1 MCKKDNVRVTFLFFF
16 ICCFVVLIFGS
27 LYLIGSPVYAGD
39 ELYLTGIVKSVDVNS
54 GTIVVD
60 VQSQSC
66 PGLRRFSVEDASG
79 LQGLNKG
86 EKVSFTIDGSACKDN
101 AIYKIMSLIRN
112 GG

>member
-1 MCKKDNVRVTFLFFF
+1 MCKKDNIRITFLFFF
-16 ICCFVVLIFGS
+16 IGCFAVLIFG
-27 LYLIGSPVYAGD
+27 LIGSPAYAGD

-79 LQGLNKG
+79 LQRLKKG
-86 EKVSFTIDGSACKDN
+86 EKVSFTVDSPACKDN
-101 AIYKIMSLIRN
+101 TIYKILSLIRN